1 MEPAASRP
9 SMVMQHNIR
18 STESHELPAT
28 SFWRSADTR
37 HCRSA
42 YVCLW
47 RLCQVGICKSAEG
60 PAFSSGG
67 VEKVQSSGHSSVAII
82 CNNADRMDSVH
93 PRTRARWEAHPCE
106 DPIAAGCLQFSLSG
120 PTQWAWLPFARCC
133 ARLHPGKQ
141 IRHVRIRKRL
151 VRLRLQA
158 CKLSKGAE
166 GGALQV
172 RGGGPS
178 NIKHFSEIDDRN
190 HYSGPKLSMP
200 YSCPD
205 CTINKRLRF

>member
-1 MEPAASRP
+1 MEPGASRP

-18 STESHELPAT
+18 STESHELPEA

-67 VEKVQSSGHSSVAII
+67 MKKVQSSGHSSVAII

-120 PTQWAWLPFARCC
+120 PTQWAWLPFACCC

-172 RGGGPS
+172 RGRAPS
-178 NIKHFSEIDDRN
+178 DIGNIF
-190 HYSGPKLSMP
+190 PKLMTEIITLDRHCRCLIP
-200 YSCPD
+200 AQ
-205 CTINKRLRF
+205 IVR